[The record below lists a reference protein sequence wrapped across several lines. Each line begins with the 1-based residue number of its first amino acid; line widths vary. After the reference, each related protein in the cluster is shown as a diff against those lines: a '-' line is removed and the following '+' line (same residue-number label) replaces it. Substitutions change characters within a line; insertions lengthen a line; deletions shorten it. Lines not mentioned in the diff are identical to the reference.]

1 MGARAVVWCAGCR
14 GAFLRRTIVSCVAQP
29 VRVYASMRVRLCRAR
44 YLPNNFL
51 RFPFACRSARAS
63 SAVPTWMLS
72 FAGLLRGSVKYKALG
87 LRALRRFVSS

>member
-14 GAFLRRTIVSCVAQP
+14 GAFLYRTIVSCVAQP
-29 VRVYASMRVRLCRAR
+29 VSQYVRRCRAR